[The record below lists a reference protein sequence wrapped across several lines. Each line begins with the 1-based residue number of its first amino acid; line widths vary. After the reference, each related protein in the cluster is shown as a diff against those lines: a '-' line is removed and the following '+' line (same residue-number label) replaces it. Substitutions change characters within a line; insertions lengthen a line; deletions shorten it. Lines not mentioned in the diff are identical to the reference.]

1 MLLSRHRH
9 FSSTSCFPESTAYI
23 AHCAMLHTHIIAHT
37 VNTDK
42 CSLPWVYRDICFCSR
57 SCSTSESLL
66 TSTASSTAPVL
77 LSGYIYEIFISVL
90 IVVFHSLSSEVN
102 AVMLDYSINYAAV
115 LLLFTEGTSTL
126 EHFCLDPHRVCFE
139 LLIVFM
145 SLTSS
150 HSFPRTGP
158 LAWLGMETARH
169 WLDSQH
175 TKLQPS
181 AVFLWHLSKHSLTQ
195 RHCVCRCPSPFFCLK
210 EHYSEYVI
218 YAGPFIKLRDLHKGL
233 NSSSQRSASDILS
246 AALYSIPAYNA
257 A

>member
-1 MLLSRHRH
+1 MQSSLGVPWYLLLQQELQHIWKPSHQ
-9 FSSTSCFPESTAYI
+9 SCLL
-23 AHCAMLHTHIIAHT
+23 HC
-37 VNTDK
+37 
-42 CSLPWVYRDICFCSR
+42 
-57 SCSTSESLL
+57 SC
-66 TSTASSTAPVL
+66 APQWL
-77 LSGYIYEIFISVL
+77 YEIFISVL

-195 RHCVCRCPSPFFCLK
+195 RHCVCRCPSPFFL
-210 EHYSEYVI
+210 SERTLFRI
-218 YAGPFIKLRDLHKGL
+218 CNICRPIHQA
-233 NSSSQRSASDILS
+233 QRFT
-246 AALYSIPAYNA
+246 
-257 A
+257 